1 MTPESDIIE
10 CVVHTIQMSDV
21 EDPDLFVADPIWKW
35 QQTEEGQWL
44 MENSKPAPIW
54 KRYHDPMVYGYS
66 YTIHAFL
73 KSKDYVFWSLKYK

>member
-1 MTPESDIIE
+1 MTLDPDTIE
-10 CVVHTIQMSDV
+10 CVVHTIKMGDV
-21 EDPDLFVADPIWKW
+21 EDPDLYVAEPIWKW

-44 MENSKPAPIW
+44 MKNSKPAPIW

-73 KSKDYVFWSLKYK
+73 KSIDYTYWSLKFK